1 MRVLTVLVRFGTAQ
15 YPDAEAQIAGIF
27 RRQLPSV
34 ERRLIVV
41 DNGLPEDFEE
51 GAGTRCVIGGDN
63 QAREFSAFDRAVAF
77 VGSDIWSFDLV
88 HFATS
93 AFNTLHVAYL
103 PRIDMA
109 LLSAVAR
116 RPACTGHIDCYHHPV
131 EIQGFRSQHW
141 IRTCF
146 FFMTPGDVKS
156 LGSFVTIRDG
166 DRYFSGDPQA
176 PFRRE
181 ASLSPRYREY
191 ITKWLVGDDIGQ
203 GVTWHSSF
211 ALTHETLASFEQKA
225 LTIMNEQLLSVRL
238 RAMGCR
244 LIDVTWAAT
253 MLRRRKPAIDWTASW
268 REQLAGRDRDALVL
282 PAGVGSLQP

>member
-1 MRVLTVLVRFGTAQ
+1 VRVLTVLVRFGTTQ
-15 YPDAEAQIAGIF
+15 YPHAEQEIAEIF

-34 ERRLIVV
+34 ERRVVVV
-41 DNGLPEDFEE
+41 DNALPEDFRE
-51 GAGTRCVIGGDN
+51 GAGARVVIGGDN
-63 QAREFSAFDRAVAF
+63 RSREFSAFDRAIAF

-103 PRIDMA
+103 PRIDTT

-116 RPACTGHIDCYHHPV
+116 RPVCTGHIDCYNDAV
-131 EIQGFRSQHW
+131 EIHGFRSQHW

-166 DRYFSGDPQA
+166 ERYFSGDPQS
-176 PFRRE
+176 PFRSE
-181 ASLSPRYREY
+181 AALSQPYRDY
-191 ITKWLVGDDIGQ
+191 ITRWLTGEDIGQ

-211 ALTHETLASFEQKA
+211 ALTHETLPSFEQKA

-253 MLRRRKPAIDWTASW
+253 MLRRRKPSIDWRASW
-268 REQLAGRDRDALVL
+268 RDQLAARDRDAVVVA
-282 PAGVGSLQP
+282 AGVGSL